1 LVARRNIIYSAAA
14 YVLLLLSVISG
25 RLFKDG
31 SIIVDLIQWAK
42 FNFTTVD
49 DNLAS
54 IYDTVYA
61 DKRAETH
68 DLYWITVSIF

>member
-1 LVARRNIIYSAAA
+1 M
-14 YVLLLLSVISG
+14 
-25 RLFKDG
+25 
-31 SIIVDLIQWAK
+31 DLIEWAK

-68 DLYWITVSIF
+68 DLYWITVGVF